1 MPCQKPCKN
10 LIYFSSSHTNRA
22 TWCHSIPDGILGTI
36 AKWADY
42 AYLLWASF
50 SHGHGCQEKHSF
62 VLLYISDLIKL
73 QTHAF
78 LCPKDDRFHIYFLL
92 FCFSGM
98 GRCDQCVPC
107 YRKKCWL
114 CSNCIPNEEGKRSHR
129 KCRRQICMRDRKS
142 IFPSPIT
149 DFSKGSQLLEEIAK
163 HVLKS
168 KKQLK
173 HVKKCTNVQKYANK
187 IMKVLQNNDACQA
200 GES

>member
-1 MPCQKPCKN
+1 
-10 LIYFSSSHTNRA
+10 
-22 TWCHSIPDGILGTI
+22 
-36 AKWADY
+36 
-42 AYLLWASF
+42 
-50 SHGHGCQEKHSF
+50 
-62 VLLYISDLIKL
+62 
-73 QTHAF
+73 
-78 LCPKDDRFHIYFLL
+78 
-92 FCFSGM
+92 
-98 GRCDQCVPC
+98 
-107 YRKKCWL
+107 
-114 CSNCIPNEEGKRSHR
+114 
-129 KCRRQICMRDRKS
+129 MRDRKS